1 MSRRLTSYVHVH
13 LPEGGTVVYGPDD
26 EVPADHA
33 ALIGN
38 PKAWVGGRAPE
49 PDRAPAP
56 PNLQADEDVAPAGL
70 GNTAPDN
77 ATTGEPPTS
86 LAVPVPPRS
95 GPGSGA
101 TAWAEYAATQGV
113 NVEDGAGRADI
124 IAALTAQGVP
134 VE

>member
-38 PKAWVGGRAPE
+38 PKAWVGGTVPAE
-49 PDRAPAP
+49 PAP
-56 PNLQADEDVAPAGL
+56 PHLPPAVGGDESVPDPSPTPDPQAL
-70 GNTAPDN
+70 
-77 ATTGEPPTS
+77 
-86 LAVPVPPRS
+86 PVPPRS

-101 TAWAEYAATQGV
+101 TAWAEYAAAQGV
-113 NVEDGAGRADI
+113 DVEDGAGRADI